1 MSVQKEHPGVSTLI
15 GTPKEVRGR
24 LSKSHAEQVLL
35 VTFEHQSNQGTEI
48 LFENLSNMASSM
60 YALFQQQQQ
69 SRSTLERLA
78 EALAPQAPTSPR
90 LLKEAAMLV
99 KARKAVLESG
109 DWLSAVELTQL
120 AQLSTANPSS
130 QPNKW
135 KKAGRIFAI
144 HHNGVDYFPA
154 YGLDKDEDFRPL
166 KALAQVIEVLDDHKN
181 GWGMAFWF
189 MSVNSFLGGKRPQ
202 DLLVSHPE
210 QVINAAR
217 DEVQAVEHG

>member
-24 LSKSHAEQVLL
+24 LSKSHAEQVL
-35 VTFEHQSNQGTEI
+35 VVSIEHQNNHGTEI

-78 EALAPQAPTSPR
+78 EALVPQAPTSPR

>member
-78 EALAPQAPTSPR
+78 EALVPQAPTSPR

-166 KALAQVIEVLDDHKN
+166 KALAQVIEVFDDHKN

>member
-1 MSVQKEHPGVSTLI
+1 MSIQKEHPGVSTLI
-15 GTPKEVRGR
+15 GTPQEVRGR

-35 VTFEHQSNQGTEI
+35 VSFEHQNHQGTEV

-60 YALFQQQQQ
+60 YALFQQQHQ
-69 SRSTLERLA
+69 SNATLERLA
-78 EALAPQAPTSPR
+78 EALVPPTPTPPR
-90 LLKEAAMLV
+90 ILKEAAMLV

-109 DWLSAVELTQL
+109 DWLSAAELAQL
-120 AQLSTANPSS
+120 AQLSTANPSA

-135 KKAGRIFAI
+135 KKGGRIFAI

-154 YGLDKDEDFRPL
+154 YGLDREQDFRPL
-166 KALAQVIEVLDDHKN
+166 KALAQVIEEFDNQKN
-181 GWGMAFWF
+181 SWGIAFWF

-210 QVINAAR
+210 QVIAAAK
-217 DEVQAVEHG
+217 DEVQGGEHG

>member
-24 LSKSHAEQVLL
+24 LSKSHAEQVL
-35 VTFEHQSNQGTEI
+35 VVSFERQNHQETEV

-60 YALFQQQQQ
+60 YALFQQQYQ
-69 SRSTLERLA
+69 SRATLERLA
-78 EALAPQAPTSPR
+78 EALVPQTPASPR
-90 LLKEAAMLV
+90 IMKEAAMLV

-120 AQLSTANPSS
+120 AQLSAANPSS

-166 KALAQVIEVLDDHKN
+166 KALAQVIAVFNGNKN

-202 DLLVSHPE
+202 DLLVSHPD
-210 QVINAAR
+210 QVIAAAK
-217 DEVQAVEHG
+217 DEVQAVVHG

>member
-1 MSVQKEHPGVSTLI
+1 MSVQKEHLGVSTLI

-24 LSKSHAEQVLL
+24 LSKSHAEQVLV
-35 VTFEHQSNQGTEI
+35 VTFEHQNHHGTEI

-60 YALFQQQQQ
+60 YALFQQQYQ

-78 EALAPQAPTSPR
+78 EALLPPTPTPPR
-90 LLKEAAMLV
+90 ILKEAAMLV

-109 DWLSAVELTQL
+109 DWLSAIELTAL

-166 KALAQVIEVLDDHKN
+166 KTLAQVIEVFDGNKN

-202 DLLVSHPE
+202 DLLLSHPE
-210 QVINAAR
+210 QVIDAAK

>member
-1 MSVQKEHPGVSTLI
+1 MSIHKEPTGVSTLI

-24 LSKSHAEQVLL
+24 LSRSHAEQVLL
-35 VTFEHQSNQGTEI
+35 VSFEHQNSHGTEI

-69 SRSTLERLA
+69 SSATLERLA
-78 EALAPQAPTSPR
+78 EALVPPTPASPR
-90 LLKEAAMLV
+90 ILKEVAMLV

-109 DWLSAVELTQL
+109 DWLSAAELAQL
-120 AQLSTANPSS
+120 AQLSTANPSA

-135 KKAGRIFAI
+135 KRGGRIFAI
-144 HHNGVDYFPA
+144 HHSGVDYFPA
-154 YGLDKDEDFRPL
+154 YGLNRDEGFRPL
-166 KALAQVIEVLDDHKN
+166 KALAQVIEIFADHKN

-210 QVINAAR
+210 QVIAAAR
-217 DEVQAVEHG
+217 DEIQAPEHG

>member
-1 MSVQKEHPGVSTLI
+1 
-15 GTPKEVRGR
+15 
-24 LSKSHAEQVLL
+24 
-35 VTFEHQSNQGTEI
+35 
-48 LFENLSNMASSM
+48 
-60 YALFQQQQQ
+60 
-69 SRSTLERLA
+69 
-78 EALAPQAPTSPR
+78 
-90 LLKEAAMLV
+90 MLV

-109 DWLSAVELTQL
+109 DWLSAAELTQL

-144 HHNGVDYFPA
+144 HHNGVDYFPG

-166 KALAQVIEVLDDHKN
+166 KALSQVIEVFDGHKN

-202 DLLVSHPE
+202 DLLVSQPE
-210 QVINAAR
+210 KVIDAAR
-217 DEVQAVEHG
+217 DEVQAETHG